1 MNTKGVLIFY
11 DSPSDINTIEVED
24 QGVALA
30 SLHEMA
36 VKKGTI
42 APNGVLKCIELGDG
56 AILIPEVS
64 VCFLSGWCLERSVT
78 MSSQILTN
86 NVH

>member
-1 MNTKGVLIFY
+1 MNTKGVLIFF

-42 APNGVLKCIELGDG
+42 APDGVLKCIELESG

-64 VCFLSGWCLERSVT
+64 VCFYPEGVLKRSVT

-86 NVH
+86 NVR

>member
-1 MNTKGVLIFY
+1 MKSKGVLIFY

-42 APNGVLKCIELGDG
+42 PSDGVLKCIELESG
-56 AILIPEVS
+56 AILFPEVS
-64 VCFLSGWCLERSVT
+64 VCFLAGWSLDRSVT
-78 MSSQILTN
+78 RAYQILTN

>member
-1 MNTKGVLIFY
+1 MNTKALLIFY
-11 DSPSDINTIEVED
+11 NSPDDINAVEVED

-30 SLHEMA
+30 SLHDMA

-42 APNGVLKCIELGDG
+42 APDGVLKCIELESG

-64 VCFLSGWCLERSVT
+64 VFFYPAGVLKRSVT